1 MHWQVLHILQTHYP
15 ERLGR
20 ALITHMPWMLN
31 AFFKLITPFI
41 DPVTKDKIRFNPKVI
56 QDGLFT
62 EDIVW
67 KSFGGKIDFKYEHE
81 VYWPHFIEYTS
92 ERKNKLLESWRAL
105 GGKVGLKE
113 WDIKQAVVSAEEKE
127 GEAKA

>member
-1 MHWQVLHILQTHYP
+1 
-15 ERLGR
+15 
-20 ALITHMPWMLN
+20 MPWMLN

-56 QDGLFT
+56 HDGLFT
-62 EDIVW
+62 EDNVW

-81 VYWPHFIEYTS
+81 VYWPHFIEYTN